1 MKVNVAVGGG
11 PCTGKSTLAAALF
24 ADLKEKGYDWD
35 LITEESRTFKH
46 EMGRCRSPF
55 ERLYF
60 WRQQERQEL
69 RSSAANGFITD
80 SPLYHQYV
88 MARRYAQEPRD
99 QLAVRE
105 LFRWCTEI
113 QGANRYQL
121 FVMAEDPREIA
132 FKRDSVRSTDE
143 ANAHKRH
150 VLTRSFV
157 EHFSPEILFFVKGPV
172 QERVAAV
179 YQKLKEMGAFTD

>member
-1 MKVNVAVGGG
+1 MKFNIAIAGG

-24 ADLKEKGYDWD
+24 AELKEKGYDWD
-35 LITEESRTFKH
+35 LVPEESRTLKG
-46 EMGRCRSPF
+46 EMGPCRSPF

-69 RSSAANGFITD
+69 RSSGMNGFITD

-88 MARRYAQEPRD
+88 KARQYAQEHRD

-113 QGANRYQL
+113 QDQSRYQL
-121 FVMAEDPREIA
+121 FIMAEDPFEIRYKTDA
-132 FKRDSVRSTDE
+132 VRISAENE
-143 ANAHKRH
+143 ARRRH
-150 VLTRSFV
+150 LLIRSFV
-157 EHFSPEILFFVKGPV
+157 EHFSPDILFFVKGSV
-172 QERVAAV
+172 RERVAAV
-179 YQKLKEMGAFTD
+179 CQRLRELEIIAN

>member
-1 MKVNVAVGGG
+1 MKVNIAIGGG

-24 ADLKEKGYDWD
+24 ADLKERGYDWD
-35 LITEESRTFKH
+35 LVTEESRTFKR
-46 EMGRCRSPF
+46 EMGPCRSPF
-55 ERLYF
+55 ERIYF

-88 MARRYAQEPRD
+88 MARIYAQESRD

-113 QGANRYQL
+113 QNANRYQL
-121 FVMAEDPREIA
+121 FVMAENPREIP
-132 FKRDSVRSTDE
+132 FRRDSVRSTNED
-143 ANAHKRH
+143 NASRQHH
-150 VLTRSFV
+150 LTRSFM
-157 EHFSPEILFFVKGPV
+157 EHFSPEILFFVKGSV
-172 QERVAAV
+172 HERVAAV
-179 YQKLKEMGAFTD
+179 YQKLKGMEAVTD